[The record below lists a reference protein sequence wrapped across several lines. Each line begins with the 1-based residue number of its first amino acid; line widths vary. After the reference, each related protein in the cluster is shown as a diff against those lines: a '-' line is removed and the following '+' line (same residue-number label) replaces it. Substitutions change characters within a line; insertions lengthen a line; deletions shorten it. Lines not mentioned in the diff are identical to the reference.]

1 MSRVRVPS
9 PALFYK
15 DLQVISKSHYWACVP
30 FVYPEAFSVFSKISE
45 KYPNTPIYSIREIE
59 ALEGLE
65 TAEGGR
71 KPIEEKKY
79 AYVCGA
85 GDGTRTRDIQLGKL
99 TLYQLSY
106 SRLTLRPMFFKNP
119 SSAYSD

>member
-1 MSRVRVPS
+1 MLYEKRILNGEPIVVV
-9 PALFYK
+9 FKKKGVK
-15 DLQVISKSHYWACVP
+15 DAR
-30 FVYPEAFSVFSKISE
+30 E

-79 AYVCGA
+79 LK
-85 GDGTRTRDIQLGKL
+85 QLTG
-99 TLYQLSY
+99 LS
-106 SRLTLRPMFFKNP
+106 RKP
-119 SSAYSD
+119 SMNFRENNC